1 MSNHSTINI
10 QQIRDDIARRKAMPE
25 FGPDTCIDRLKIV
38 QETQRS
44 FTPEIV
50 EALLDELKVVTHTA
64 AVDHEA
70 ACSLVEENEELK
82 RKQASPMDGPD
93 DYFASLVFAA
103 RFRAEKAMRKYPQP
117 NYVLN
122 KVAEESGEV
131 IKAVIHYVEGR
142 ETWANVEGE
151 LIDNLAMLIRLVTDG
166 DQVIGFTPPESC
178 RTATLLLEIPSG
190 WRWTP
195 NLPDSQE

>member
-1 MSNHSTINI
+1 MSNHSAINI

-25 FGPDTCIDRLKIV
+25 FGPDTSIDRLRIV

-82 RKQASPMDGPD
+82 RQL
-93 DYFASLVFAA
+93 ASLST
-103 RFRAEKAMRKYPQP
+103 EPQQNP
-117 NYVLN
+117 VLAYADSYRDMA
-122 KVAEESGEV
+122 KQGVESIPIWNV
-131 IKAVIHYVEGR
+131 I
-142 ETWANVEGE
+142 
-151 LIDNLAMLIRLVTDG
+151 TDLERNIAPLY
-166 DQVIGFTPPESC
+166 IGPRSPVV
-178 RTATLLLEIPSG
+178 
-190 WRWTP
+190 
-195 NLPDSQE
+195 PDSQE

>member
-1 MSNHSTINI
+1 MSNHSAINI

-25 FGPDTCIDRLKIV
+25 FGPDTSIDRLRIV

-82 RKQASPMDGPD
+82 RKQASRG
-93 DYFASLVFAA
+93 
-103 RFRAEKAMRKYPQP
+103 AMPVYQWRELYE
-117 NYVLN
+117 
-122 KVAEESGEV
+122 EESLWDDCTKEQYDGFAKNSECEV
-131 IKAVIHYVEGR
+131 RILYTAPPAPVELTDEQIDAVLDSHGNIAYVIANKR
-142 ETWANVEGE
+142 E
-151 LIDNLAMLIRLVTDG
+151 RLRMFAREILRAAILQPVD
-166 DQVIGFTPPESC
+166 I
-178 RTATLLLEIPSG
+178 LEIPSG

-195 NLPDSQE
+195 LPQDSQE